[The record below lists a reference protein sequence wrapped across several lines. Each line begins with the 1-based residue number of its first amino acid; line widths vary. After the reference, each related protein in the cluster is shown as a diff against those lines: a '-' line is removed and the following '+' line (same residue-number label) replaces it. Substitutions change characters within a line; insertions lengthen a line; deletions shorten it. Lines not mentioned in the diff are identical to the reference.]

1 MNLPFDINVQPKPQM
16 GKTAK
21 EHLNELIDRLKI
33 VKSIAKESIDQSQVK
48 IKSRYDAKAKAPEFE
63 AGDMVMLK
71 AMKVPKGL
79 SPKLHVKWDGPF
91 YIVDVRDN
99 HT

>member
-21 EHLNELIDRLKI
+21 EHLEELIDRLKI
-33 VKSIAKESIDQSQVK
+33 VKSIVKESKDQSQV
-48 IKSRYDAKAKAPEFE
+48 KAKAPEFE